1 MIFNL
6 HHLISVLRDNH
17 LPTGDRNQ
25 IEITQKKIRNRNISR
40 INVSHVLC
48 ETSFVLIYL
57 LFSNLIL
64 YRQRISLFFLSL
76 SLFVSCSVCLF
87 DFGHLQSSFRLIVF
101 FSFSLTVVVIDVV
114 LYFSLSLSL
123 VRSHMQV
130 KLLRLFVDFINVVVI
145 ICMWHHRRNYR
156 LLSTL

>member
-1 MIFNL
+1 M
-6 HHLISVLRDNH
+6 LRDNH

-87 DFGHLQSSFRLIVF
+87 DFGHLQSFFRLIVF